1 MPLPRVT
8 LTPSQLSAF
17 SAKAPQLG
25 REVQHGTAALN
36 ALGDTGAAA
45 GALGRGVLRAG
56 DAFLQAGQTGL
67 KPIANAALQ
76 VGDQLINTSGGR
88 HLMGA
93 TAIAAPIL
101 AATYHRTVQPYE
113 QETMNIRQ
121 NPERVVT
128 AASLDTFM
136 SKIAAPVGLP
146 PATGGFGQGGFGG
159 EFAKGLGN
167 AVGKTLVETAVNT
180 LTSGAAALTDYL
192 RNDGARK
199 KLLNDMLHSDPVLS
213 DAVRADPKASQHI
226 MEAYQTLTRFAPAL
240 SLDPNAVRSFLRE
253 AVMSGGAVNYGT
265 IKTLA
270 DTQKTILGP
279 R

>member
-1 MPLPRVT
+1 
-8 LTPSQLSAF
+8 
-17 SAKAPQLG
+17 
-25 REVQHGTAALN
+25 
-36 ALGDTGAAA
+36 
-45 GALGRGVLRAG
+45 
-56 DAFLQAGQTGL
+56 
-67 KPIANAALQ
+67 
-76 VGDQLINTSGGR
+76 
-88 HLMGA
+88 
-93 TAIAAPIL
+93 
-101 AATYHRTVQPYE
+101 
-113 QETMNIRQ
+113 MNIRQ

-136 SKIAAPVGLP
+136 SKIASIQLRPQTIESAMKPSSKLSERP
-146 PATGGFGQGGFGG
+146 PGAFGQGGFGG

-180 LTSGAAALTDYL
+180 LASGAAALTDYL